1 MGEHMKYRVLRI
13 INILSLILAAGVFVY
28 ELAFAKERD
37 IKLMTK
43 AGSVALV
50 LLLSFLKIR
59 HKSSPFNSYIYRDFY
74 KKIIGDAFRNDPRAM
89 KLLTNAITDYNYNKF
104 EKAIRTLDVL
114 LDRHCADS
122 SEFSAVLMFKALCL
136 SESGQKN
143 AAAECYEQLLFHDY
157 SNSTVWSNL
166 GLIYA
171 DLGKMQKAEQ
181 AYENAIT
188 YDPESPSA
196 YTNFSV
202 LLLHKGDAEKALKYS
217 EKALE
222 LDPKLNQA
230 ASAAAVAS
238 QLLGDEEKLQKYKK
252 LHTLNGG
259 NARELEQTLA
269 AVMLSK
275 R

>member
-1 MGEHMKYRVLRI
+1 MGEQMKYRVLRV
-13 INILSLILAAGVFVY
+13 INILSLIFAAGVFVY
-28 ELAFAKERD
+28 QLAFAKERD
-37 IKLMTK
+37 IKLITK
-43 AGSVALV
+43 AGSAALV
-50 LLLSFLKIR
+50 LLLALLRIR
-59 HKSSPFNSYIYRDFY
+59 PKTTPFDSLIYRDLY
-74 KKIIGDAFRNDPRAM
+74 KKIIGGAFRNDPRAM
-89 KLLTNAITDYNYNKF
+89 RLLTNAITDYNYNKF
-104 EKAIRTLDVL
+104 EKAIGTLDVL

-157 SNSTVWSNL
+157 SNSTAWSNL
-166 GLIYA
+166 GLIYT
-171 DLGKMQKAEQ
+171 DLGKMQQAEQ
-181 AYENAIT
+181 VYEKAIT

-202 LLLHKGDAEKALKYS
+202 LLLHKGDAEKALEYS

-230 ASAAAVAS
+230 ASAAAIAS

-252 LHTLNGG
+252 LHVLNGG
-259 NARELEQTLA
+259 NAREPEQVLE
-269 AVMLSK
+269 AVK
-275 R
+275 

>member
-1 MGEHMKYRVLRI
+1 MI
-13 INILSLILAAGVFVY
+13 FAAGVFVY
-28 ELAFAKERD
+28 QLAFAEERD

-43 AGSVALV
+43 AGSAALV
-50 LLLSFLKIR
+50 LMLALLKIR
-59 HKSSPFNSYIYRDFY
+59 PKKTPFDSLIYRDFY
-74 KKIIGDAFRNDPRAM
+74 KKIIGDAFRSDPRAM
-89 KLLTNAITDYNYNKF
+89 RLLTNAITDYNYNKF
-104 EKAIRTLDVL
+104 EKAIKTLDVL

-122 SEFSAVLMFKALCL
+122 CDFSAVLMFKALCL

-157 SNSTVWSNL
+157 SNSTAWSNL

-171 DLGKMQKAEQ
+171 DLGKIQQAEQ
-181 AYENAIT
+181 AYVKAIT

-202 LLLHKGDAEKALKYS
+202 LLLHKGDAEKALEYS

-230 ASAAAVAS
+230 ASSAAIAS

-252 LHTLNGG
+252 LHVLNGG

-269 AVMLSK
+269 AIILNTNK
-275 R
+275 IQEKICAEITYI